1 MAASGKCAISL
12 KKDQFELNASFAIP
26 AKGVL
31 GIFGHSG
38 SGKTTLLRCLAGL
51 EKKARGT
58 IQINDQSWLEKRKSL
73 SPQQRKIGYVFQDS
87 RLFPH
92 LTVMEN
98 LEYGI
103 KRSGSVNE
111 QNKQY
116 LIQLLNIHALLDRL
130 PASLSGG
137 EKQRVAIAR
146 ALLKRPQLLLM
157 DEPMAS
163 LDDSHKNEI
172 LPYLEMLHDKLNIPI
187 VYVSHSL
194 EEVSRLCDELIVLEQ
209 GKVIFSGSITQ
220 ALTSVSSPLLKTDS
234 SIAVLEAKVV
244 HADSEFGLSTV
255 VTESGTLLQV
265 KGELRKGAAVRL
277 RIYATDVSLSRSKAE
292 DSSILNIL
300 AARVLSVV
308 EETTSE
314 VLLQIEINKDIILAR
329 ISKKSF
335 RHLQIKFDM
344 DIFVQIKGIL
354 LRSDRI

>member
-12 KKDQFELNASFAIP
+12 KKDQFELNASFEIP

-209 GKVIFSGSITQ
+209 GKVIFSGSITK

-255 VTESGTLLQV
+255 MTESGTLLQV

-277 RIYATDVSLSRSKAE
+277 RIHATDVSLSRSKAE